1 MIIWLLPDHASYA
14 WPLICGAAH
23 FLISGLSSRSGVLNL
38 CQLGLSMQSIHT
50 LLNPEY
56 AWKIMLKGIISQN
69 VFQLLAFYSQKEI
82 NLPLLGRY
90 IRIRFSAKFYW
101 NKSLINTKI
110 AKCQNEFFA
119 LEKCA
124 SRLRSILINFGW
136 EIILR
141 NEIKWRHFSTF
152 SEWSEWLI

>member
-1 MIIWLLPDHASYA
+1 
-14 WPLICGAAH
+14 
-23 FLISGLSSRSGVLNL
+23 
-38 CQLGLSMQSIHT
+38 MQSIHT

-69 VFQLLAFYSQKEI
+69 VFKLLAFYSQKEI

-90 IRIRFSAKFYW
+90 IRIRCYLSKKSFIE

-110 AKCQNEFFA
+110 AKCQNKFFA

-124 SRLRSILINFGW
+124 SHLRSILINFG
-136 EIILR
+136 
-141 NEIKWRHFSTF
+141 
-152 SEWSEWLI
+152 